1 MNTKIRFFRALAFV
15 PVALL
20 SPASADTMSAEDR
33 LAKLEAALERI
44 EARLNDT
51 APATALKPVREE
63 LTALTKDLGWNGKTA
78 SAVVRPGA
86 KTKQISV
93 GGFLQLHAESDG
105 APDARYNGLASR
117 FLVRRARLTV
127 KGSFAENTD
136 FTLQSDFGANTL
148 GTSSGHRAQLTDVF
162 IGWSRHESARVQ
174 LGQFK
179 VPFGYEQLLSDT
191 KTLTVERSLPND
203 RLTLGRQIGLGLSGS
218 LAKKRFAY
226 SAGVFNGNGV
236 NTGTNDNNQFLTA
249 ARGSFTAWKQGAD
262 GLTLSAN
269 ALSGRETGTT
279 FTGRRTAWGV
289 DAQLAL
295 KGWEFNGEYLHL
307 DMDRDSGADIVST
320 GWYFQ
325 ASRTIDDAKLWQAVV
340 RFENYDA
347 NTALADQVGKNWML
361 GVNYRLKGDDIKLS
375 LGWLLGDPAGSADSD
390 GRLLSRVQIIF

>member
-1 MNTKIRFFRALAFV
+1 MNTKIRSFLALAV
-15 PVALL
+15 VSVALM
-20 SPASADTMSAEDR
+20 SPASADTVSVDDR
-33 LAKLEAALERI
+33 LAKLEAALERL

-51 APATALKPVREE
+51 APAEALKPVREE

-78 SAVVRPGA
+78 SAVARPGA

-105 APDARYNGLASR
+105 APDARYNGLSSR

-136 FTLQSDFGANTL
+136 FTLQSDFGSNTL
-148 GTSSGHRAQLTDVF
+148 GASPGYRAQLTDVF
-162 IGWSRHESARVQ
+162 VGWSKHESARVQ
-174 LGQFK
+174 FGQFK

-203 RLTLGRQIGLGLSGS
+203 RLTLGRQIGLGLSGT
-218 LAKKRFAY
+218 LAKKRVAY

-249 ARGSFTAWKQGAD
+249 ARGSFTAWKKGAD

-269 ALSGRETGTT
+269 ALSGRETGS

-295 KGWEFNGEYLHL
+295 KGWEFAGEYLHL
-307 DMDRDSGADIVST
+307 DMDRDSAADTVSA
-320 GWYFQ
+320 GWYLQ
-325 ASRTIDDAKLWQAVV
+325 AARTIDAAKLWQAVV

-347 NTALADQVGKNWML
+347 NTGFADQVSRNWML
-361 GVNYRLKGDDIKLS
+361 GMNYRLKGDDIKLS
-375 LGWLLGDPAGSADSD
+375 LGWLLGNPAGSAESD